1 MYSVQ
6 KIVHEF
12 MGILLLVASVLKE
25 LTQIRI
31 TTFTNKCSGRKIPHL
46 LKETL
51 LSNTCHI
58 QGRKIPYSPPLVYT
72 QVQNPEIPK
81 IQTLMEPLGKFPH
94 HLITIIGNRQVT
106 CLNLGTTFQTTE
118 KSASGEC
125 VTPPPCQS
133 AHNTFRNSSTTDLYR
148 SRQSNKYDKFPIT
161 KEFFDNYSC
170 SMPTQSLCELC
181 IKLILGLNF

>member
-1 MYSVQ
+1 M
-6 KIVHEF
+6 
-12 MGILLLVASVLKE
+12 E
-25 LTQIRI
+25 L
-31 TTFTNKCSGRKIPHL
+31 
-46 LKETL
+46 
-51 LSNTCHI
+51 
-58 QGRKIPYSPPLVYT
+58 
-72 QVQNPEIPK
+72 
-81 IQTLMEPLGKFPH
+81 LGKFPH

-106 CLNLGTTFQTTE
+106 CLNLGTTFHTTE

-161 KEFFDNYSC
+161 KEFFDNHSC

>member
-1 MYSVQ
+1 
-6 KIVHEF
+6 
-12 MGILLLVASVLKE
+12 MGILLLVASALKE
-25 LTQIRI
+25 MIQIRI
-31 TTFTNKCSGRKIPHL
+31 TTFTNKCSSRKILHS
-46 LKETL
+46 LKEAL
-51 LSNTCHI
+51 LSNKRYI
-58 QGRKIPYSPPLVYT
+58 WGRNIPYSPPLVYT

-106 CLNLGTTFQTTE
+106 CLNLGTTFHTTE

-148 SRQSNKYDKFPIT
+148 SRQGNKYDKFPIT

>member
-81 IQTLMEPLGKFPH
+81 IQTLMELLGKFPH

-106 CLNLGTTFQTTE
+106 CLNLGTTFHTTE

-148 SRQSNKYDKFPIT
+148 SRQSNKYGKFPIT
-161 KEFFDNYSC
+161 K
-170 SMPTQSLCELC
+170 
-181 IKLILGLNF
+181 